1 VGHEVVKVS
10 IEPYSNGLGGV
21 NLLNG
26 DSESMKGLKTKS
38 DLINAIKVLYA
49 GKIAEEIMLG
59 ECSVGA
65 SDDLKKATKI
75 LKAYVGT
82 YGMDT
87 DNILSLN
94 YLEREDKK
102 LDWNEKM
109 LRRMQHIGEVI
120 YEDVKNYLEK
130 EEVKKKIWK
139 YSRKLEKEEVIYDFK
154 IEL

>member
-1 VGHEVVKVS
+1 
-10 IEPYSNGLGGV
+10 
-21 NLLNG
+21 
-26 DSESMKGLKTKS
+26 
-38 DLINAIKVLYA
+38 
-49 GKIAEEIMLG
+49 MLG